1 MPQNGCNKHA
11 AQKPEPSHEWQSE
24 NGSAKAEAK
33 CAEISKTENEKIPA
47 HRFFTERKRFFSS
60 GGKILIKPKKN
71 VSTRYTECVSVS
83 AHN

>member
-1 MPQNGCNKHA
+1 LQKEQEKSEQNRNKSGTKSMPQNGCNKHA

-47 HRFFTERKRFFSS
+47 HRFFTERKRFF
-60 GGKILIKPKKN
+60 PAAE
-71 VSTRYTECVSVS
+71 RF
-83 AHN
+83 